1 MLMSLRWQYKAT
13 NISVDGWGQLKRL
26 LRVEDGRLMNL
37 DGNVF
42 ESIIDLELVL
52 SVKDMNEGYIGGLL

>member
-1 MLMSLRWQYKAT
+1 
-13 NISVDGWGQLKRL
+13 
-26 LRVEDGRLMNL
+26 MNL